1 MINIFW
7 YIKFYNCS
15 VVCFLMELKSP
26 NIEKE
31 IDRDKVLE
39 EIERASN
46 ESYETEWDDGGRI
59 FIQKKKSNIKK
70 GKKSKAEGGQF
81 ELKVRKDLEE
91 KGWIV
96 DKWSNNFDLEEGNV
110 IPAKRKYNP
119 FAKVMTIG
127 TGFPDFVC
135 FEKRGDL
142 YKIIGV
148 EVKMN
153 GKLNRVEKDK
163 CLQYLKKKIF
173 NEILV
178 ARKVKEKNRVR
189 IEYIDVEEILKR
201 MR

>member
-1 MINIFW
+1 
-7 YIKFYNCS
+7 
-15 VVCFLMELKSP
+15 MELKSP